1 MLSLEDW
8 GTIFLLTSIAGA
20 LVIGSPALAL
30 VLPSQAGE
38 KFSELYILGPNRLA
52 EDLPFNVKAGE
63 NYKVYLGIGNHMGS
77 SAYYALYVKLRSQTE
92 PLPNSTDGT
101 PSPLSALY
109 EYRILLRDGEV
120 WEAPFNFSLSNFFFS
135 GNSCSIYYFSI
146 NGETLNISKTAL
158 WDSGN
163 KGYFFELFF
172 ELWIYDPQSE
182 VFSFHNRFTGI
193 WLNMTA

>member
-8 GTIFLLTSIAGA
+8 GTIFLLASIAGA

-38 KFSELYILGPNRLA
+38 KFSPLYILGPNRMA
-52 EDLPFNVKAGE
+52 KDYPFNVKAGE
-63 NYKVYLGIGNHMGS
+63 NYNVYLGIGNHMGS
-77 SAYYALYVKLRSQTE
+77 SAYYALYVKIRSQTE

-146 NGETLNISKTAL
+146 NGETLNVSKIAL

-163 KGYFFELFF
+163 KGFFFEVFF
-172 ELWIYDPQSE
+172 ELWVYNKTVNDFRYHE
-182 VFSFHNRFTGI
+182 RFVSLR
-193 WLNMTA
+193 LNATI